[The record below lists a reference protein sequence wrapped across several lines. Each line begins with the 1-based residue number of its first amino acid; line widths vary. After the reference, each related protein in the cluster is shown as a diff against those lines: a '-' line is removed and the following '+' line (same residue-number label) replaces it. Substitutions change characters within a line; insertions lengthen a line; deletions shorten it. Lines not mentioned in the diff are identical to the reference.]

1 MLKPRNT
8 VVVLSII
15 EKSERKHGPIV
26 VPTNGELY
34 AEAEVIAVGPGGGTV
49 AGGNTETFDLKEGQL
64 VFLQAKR
71 QGRGPSGNPV
81 TEYAGVR
88 YNVDDKSYFLY
99 EQTAILGIV
108 AEPGEW
114 TKATPPAPEIDGDGN
129 VVVSRKQKLMN

>member
-15 EKSERKHGPIV
+15 EKSERKHGSIV

-64 VFLQAKR
+64 VFLQAKK
-71 QGRGPSGNPV
+71 QGRNQHGQTV

-88 YNVDDKSYFLY
+88 YIVDDKTYYLF
-99 EQTAILGIV
+99 EQTSILGIV
-108 AEPGEW
+108 AEKGEW
-114 TKATPPAPEIDGDGN
+114 SQVAPPAPELDGDGN
-129 VVVSRKQKLMN
+129 VVVSRKQQLMA

>member
-15 EKSERKHGPIV
+15 EKSERKQGKIV

-34 AEAEVIAVGPGGGTV
+34 AEAEVVAVGPGGGTV
-49 AGGNTETFDLKEGQL
+49 AGGNTETFDLKVGQL

-71 QGRGPSGNPV
+71 QGRGPAGHPI

-88 YNVDDKSYFLY
+88 YVVDDKTYFLY

-114 TKATPPAPEIDGDGN
+114 TKGETTPEQPK
-129 VVVSRKQKLMN
+129 SKLILN